1 MSDTMIKAVIF
12 DMDGVLIDS
21 ENHWQQTERS
31 LFADLGF
38 ELTDELLQQT
48 RGLRTEEMVDHW
60 SKRFNLEQVNPKELM
75 HRYDSLMVE
84 TIANEVQMMDGAI
97 EALQFF
103 ETKELPMALAS
114 CSTMDHIHAALE
126 ANGIAK
132 YFEKVV
138 SASENMP
145 GKPHPEV
152 YLKTAQLLET
162 DPIFCLAIED
172 SFYGVIA
179 AKAARM
185 KVIALPDPHEQH
197 QNRFDA
203 ADLKIRSLREIN
215 DETFDHL
222 QKM

>member
-1 MSDTMIKAVIF
+1 MVEAVIF

-21 ENHWQQTERS
+21 ENHWQQTERT
-31 LFADLGF
+31 LFAHLGF

-60 SKRFNLEQVNPKELM
+60 SKRFKLDKVNPKELM

-103 ETKELPMALAS
+103 ERKELPMALAS
-114 CSTMDHIHAALE
+114 CSTLDHIHAALE
-126 ANGIAK
+126 ANGIGK
-132 YFEKVV
+132 YFKKVV

-162 DPIFCLAIED
+162 DPISCLAIED
-172 SFYGVIA
+172 SFYGVIS

-185 KVIALPDPHEQH
+185 KVIALPDPHEHH

-215 DETFDHL
+215 DEIFDQL
-222 QKM
+222 QNM